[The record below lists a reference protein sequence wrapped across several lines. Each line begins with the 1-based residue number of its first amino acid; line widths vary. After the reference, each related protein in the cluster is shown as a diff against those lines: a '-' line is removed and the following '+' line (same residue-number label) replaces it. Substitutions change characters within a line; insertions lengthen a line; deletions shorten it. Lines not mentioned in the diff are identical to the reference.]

1 MIHRASLHA
10 GFQLFADAA
19 RSNADSIH
27 GQSQLRC
34 DIPPRFYLGPL
45 FANVVFEDQGA
56 VPRIKFFE
64 AAVKA
69 IEETFIS
76 VWISSD

>member
-10 GFQLFADAA
+10 GFELFADAA

-27 GQSQLRC
+27 RQSQLC
-34 DIPPRFYLGPL
+34 SDIPPRFYLGLL
-45 FANVVFEDQGA
+45 FANVVFQDQGA

-69 IEETFIS
+69 IEESFIS
-76 VWISSD
+76 IWISRY